1 MMVEIDR
8 VLLIML
14 HLCFLEDR
22 ELANRLYDWGGP
34 VSDVHLGRFVEHFE
48 VECKNEDFVDL
59 IVSMRQLCKQYRKEE
74 MKPSEW
80 FAGLN
85 NKTK

>member
-1 MMVEIDR
+1 MMVKSDR

-34 VSDVHLGRFVEHFE
+34 MSDEETGRFVEHFE
-48 VECKNEDFVDL
+48 EECKNEDFVEL
-59 IVSMRQLCKQYRKEE
+59 IESMKQLCYNSESVKK
-74 MKPSEW
+74 KPSEW